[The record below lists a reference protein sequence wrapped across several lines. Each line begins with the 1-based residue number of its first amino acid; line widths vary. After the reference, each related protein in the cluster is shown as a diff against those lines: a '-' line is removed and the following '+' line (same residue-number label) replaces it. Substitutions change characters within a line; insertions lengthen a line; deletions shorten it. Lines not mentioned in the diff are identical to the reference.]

1 MPIAT
6 RIRKTMN
13 VKLAHPLKT
22 KLIAE
27 SKKKT
32 DKVDAKVLADLA
44 RTNFLPEAYL
54 PPDDI
59 LELREIIR
67 ERVRLKKLSV
77 SIKNRIHSIL
87 TKNGIKIDKP
97 FTKDGREELRSLE
110 NVWINR
116 YLRILENIEDEIK
129 EIDKEIKNICLMN
142 DEISILLTIPGIG
155 YFSAL
160 LIYAEVGDINRFPNS
175 KKLCSYAGLV
185 PTVRQSGNK
194 IIRGRITKEGNKLLR
209 WVLVQCAHMAVRK
222 DEKFKQFYERI
233 KAKKGPQKAIV
244 ATARKLLTV
253 IYACWKNRTPYGE
266 S

>member
-1 MPIAT
+1 MPIAV
-6 RIRKTMN
+6 RIRKTVN

-27 SKKKT
+27 SKKT

-44 RTNFLPEAYL
+44 RTNFLSEAYL

-67 ERVRLKKLSV
+67 ERVRLKRLSV

-87 TKNGIKIDKP
+87 TKNGIKIEKP
-97 FTKDGREELRSLE
+97 FTKDGREELRSMG
-110 NVWINR
+110 NKWINR
-116 YLRILENIEDEIK
+116 YLRILEKIEDEIS
-129 EIDKEIKNICLMN
+129 EIDKEIKRICLMN

-222 DEKFKQFYERI
+222 DERFKRLEDKTQ
-233 KAKKGPQKAIV
+233 KGAS
-244 ATARKLLTV
+244 
-253 IYACWKNRTPYGE
+253 E
-266 S
+266 SNSSYSEKTTNGDLCMLEEQNSIR

>member
-1 MPIAT
+1 MGN
-6 RIRKTMN
+6 KW
-13 VKLAHPLKT
+13 
-22 KLIAE
+22 
-27 SKKKT
+27 
-32 DKVDAKVLADLA
+32 
-44 RTNFLPEAYL
+44 
-54 PPDDI
+54 
-59 LELREIIR
+59 
-67 ERVRLKKLSV
+67 
-77 SIKNRIHSIL
+77 
-87 TKNGIKIDKP
+87 ID
-97 FTKDGREELRSLE
+97 
-110 NVWINR
+110 R
-116 YLRILENIEDEIK
+116 YLRILERIEDEIN

-142 DEISILLTIPGIG
+142 EEISILLTIPRIG

-233 KAKKGPQKAIV
+233 KHRKGPQKAII

-253 IYACWKNRTPYGE
+253 IYACWKNRTAYDEG
-266 S
+266 